1 MVNVPSSGYEVARA
15 LRTDASTAEAALV
28 AVTGWGQ
35 EADRERAKEAGF
47 THHFVKPISEEPLR
61 LILTEV
67 SAAQTH

>member
-1 MVNVPSSGYEVARA
+1 LSF
-15 LRTDASTAEAALV
+15 AEAALV

-35 EADRERAKEAGF
+35 EAERERAKEAGF
-47 THHFVKPISEEPLR
+47 THHFVKPISEETLR